1 MKSFYRLFIIAVF
14 VAVQFQHSF
23 AQQWPTTGGNNMKN
37 GQSRITGPSSYET
50 EWTVSSSFSS
60 VFGNSV
66 FICGDRFVTSR
77 TMFAP
82 VYNGVIECR
91 KLSDGSLIWTFQP
104 NSTAIMYA
112 VGFDEHAVYAHDYN
126 SGAFYAIDP
135 LTADVK
141 WSYPYLYLFGGNT
154 GLVFSCEGDPMYTNF
169 RFDRRNGDV
178 VWNNNYT
185 LPITPNAGFAYSGS
199 TFYHY
204 TGSIVT
210 PKTIIAIDAETGQ
223 IKYQSI
229 ELPGDGDQEEPIT
242 MGTGNMIYMKRD
254 GANFWA
260 FVDNGSELKEVFNT
274 PNALQWYVAIDHDS
288 TIVGAF
294 NGKIH
299 RMNPLNGEIL
309 ASTPFDVVTD
319 RPLLTID
326 KAGKI
331 YVNTSQAAPGK
342 ILCISPDLQSIIWET
357 PAPFAYYCDPNLTKN
372 GLMILT
378 RSGTQITGV
387 RNDSQIPTLP
397 PVADFYTW
405 SRELNQYGIAEFHD
419 NSSYLPQSWEWTFE
433 GGIPATSSSQNPTVQ
448 YINPGSYA
456 VTLKVTNQHGED
468 QIAKMC
474 YVNVEESVTIDEET
488 ENAGFVVFPNPFSDY
503 FNLKIQDPAI
513 TSVKVEIQDNLGRTV
528 FQVNGEV
535 NDLSEIDLS
544 GLKKGIYFI
553 RIQLNDSI
561 FTQKIMKI

>member
-1 MKSFYRLFIIAVF
+1 MKTFFRTVILSIF
-14 VAVQFQHSF
+14 VSAAFQLSL

-37 GQSRITGPSSYET
+37 GQSRITGPT
-50 EWTVSSSFSS
+50 AFDVAWTAVSSFNS

-91 KLSDGSLIWTFQP
+91 KVSDGSLIWTFQP

-112 VGFDEHAVYAHDYN
+112 VGFDENAVYAHDYN

-141 WSYPYLYLFGGNT
+141 WTFPYLYLFGGNT
-154 GLVFSCEGDPMYTNF
+154 GLVFSCEGDPMYTNY
-169 RFDRRNGDV
+169 RFDRRTGEV
-178 VWNNNYT
+178 VWNNNYI
-185 LPITPNAGFAYSGS
+185 LPVTPNAGFAFSGS

-210 PKTIIAIDAETGQ
+210 PKTIIAIDAGTGQ
-223 IKYQSI
+223 IKYHSI

-242 MGTGNMIYMKRD
+242 MGPGNMIHMKRD

-260 FVDNGSELKEVFNT
+260 FVDNGSELKEVFST

-288 TIVGAF
+288 TIVGVF
-294 NGKIH
+294 NNKIH
-299 RMNPLNGEIL
+299 RMNPINGEIL
-309 ASTPFDVVTD
+309 ATSALDFITS
-319 RPLLTID
+319 RPLISID

-331 YVNTSQAAPGK
+331 YLNIAQPGQGK
-342 ILCISPDLQSIIWET
+342 IYCISPDLQNIIWET
-357 PAPFAYYCDPNLTKN
+357 PAPYGYYCDPNLTRD

-378 RSGTQITGV
+378 RSGTQIYGV
-387 RNDSQIPTLP
+387 RTDSQIPALP

-405 SRELNQYGIAEFHD
+405 SRDLNQYGAAEFHD

-433 GGIPATSSSQNPTVQ
+433 GGIPAISSSQNPTVQ

-468 QIAKMC
+468 QITKMC
-474 YVNVEESVTIDEET
+474 YVNVEESVTIDEKT
-488 ENAGFVVFPNPFSDY
+488 ESAGFVVFPNPFSDY
-503 FNLKIQDPAI
+503 VNLKIQDPAI

-544 GLKKGIYFI
+544 GLKKGIYLM
-553 RIQLNDSI
+553 RIELNNSI
-561 FTQKIMKI
+561 FTQKIMKV